1 MPAYVLK
8 SDKDTVFSFRIV
20 ISPDL
25 SAEGFKKNEI
35 IYESNTFFTI
45 HNETFNDKVKQSCFI

>member
-35 IYESNTFFTI
+35 IYESNTFSQYTMKHLMI
-45 HNETFNDKVKQSCFI
+45 K